1 MTTANAQT
9 PTTTA
14 TPAAGPLNRYS
25 GRITQPASQGASQA
39 MLIATGLSWEDL
51 NKPQVGIGSVW
62 YEGNP
67 CNMHLAELG
76 DHVKRGATAVGCV
89 GMRFN
94 TIGVSDGISMGTSGM
109 GFSLQSRDLIAD
121 SVETIMSGQWYDA
134 LVALPGCDKN
144 MPAVV
149 MAMGRLNRP
158 SIMVY
163 GGTIRA
169 GCATVRG
176 EERKLDVV
184 SAFQVYGEKLAGKIT
199 EDERKNILGHACPGR
214 GACGGMYTANTM
226 ASFIECL
233 GLSLPYDSSIPA
245 DAPEKIAECEAAG
258 KQIHKLLELDLKPRD
273 IVTKQSFLNAMKLIV
288 VLGGSTNAVL
298 HSIAM
303 ARSFDIDLTLQDW
316 VDVNNTTPL
325 LSDFKPSGKYVMED
339 LHAVGGVP
347 AVIKFMIENGMLDG
361 GQMTV
366 TGKTLA
372 ENVADLPGLKE
383 GQPIVHGLDNPIKR
397 DGHIR
402 ILKGNLATEG
412 AVAKITGKEGTH
424 FEGPTKVF
432 DSEEDMLQG
441 LEDGNIAKG
450 DVIVIRYEGPKG
462 GPGMPEMLTP
472 TSALAGYGILN
483 DVALITD
490 GRFSGGSHGFIIGHV
505 TPEAIEGGNIAL
517 VRNGE
522 TIRIDAEKNTIDVLV
537 SDGELAKRRQ
547 DWHKPPYKVSRGT
560 LYKYIKNVKSASEG
574 CVTDE

>member
-1 MTTANAQT
+1 MTTAN
-9 PTTTA
+9 TTA
-14 TPAAGPLNRYS
+14 TPQLNKYS
-25 GRITQPASQGASQA
+25 SRITQPASQGASQA
-39 MLIATGLSWEDL
+39 MLIATGLSWKDL
-51 NKPQVGIGSVW
+51 EKPQIGIGSVW

-76 DHVKRGATAVGCV
+76 NHVKRSAEAVECV

-94 TIGVSDGISMGTSGM
+94 TVGVSDGISMGTDGM
-109 GFSLQSRDLIAD
+109 SFSLQSRDLIAD
-121 SVETIMSGQWYDA
+121 SIETIMSAQWYDA
-134 LVALPGCDKN
+134 LVAIPGCDKN
-144 MPAVV
+144 MPGTVI
-149 MAMGRLNRP
+149 AMGRLNRP
-158 SIMVY
+158 SIMIY

-169 GCATVRG
+169 GCATVHG
-176 EERKLDVV
+176 EERKLDIV

-199 EDERKNILGHACPGR
+199 ETERKEILGHACPGQ

-233 GLSLPYDSSIPA
+233 GLSLPYDSSLPA
-245 DAPEKIAECEAAG
+245 DSQEKIDECDRAG
-258 KQIHKLLELDLKPRD
+258 KAIKHLLALDLKPRD
-273 IVTKQSFLNAMKLIV
+273 IVTKQSFINAMKLIV

-303 ARSFDIDLTLQDW
+303 ARAFGIDLTLADW
-316 VDVNNTTPL
+316 EQVNNETPL

-347 AVIKFMIENGMLDG
+347 AVIKFLIENKIIDG
-361 GQMTV
+361 TQKTV
-366 TGKTLA
+366 TGHTLW
-372 ENVADLPGLKE
+372 ENVKDLPGLTP
-383 GQPIVHGLDNPIKR
+383 GQPIVHSLDNPIKK

-402 ILKGNLATEG
+402 ILKGNLASEG

-424 FEGPTKVF
+424 FEGPAKVF
-432 DSEEDMLQG
+432 DSEEDMLAS
-441 LEDGNIAKG
+441 LEHHTIQKG
-450 DVIVIRYEGPKG
+450 DVVIIRYEGPKG

-472 TSALAGYGILN
+472 TSALAGIGLLN

-517 VRNGE
+517 VKNGDKV
-522 TIRIDAEKNTIDVLV
+522 RIDAEKNTIDVLV
-537 SDGELAKRRQ
+537 SDAELAERRKG
-547 DWHKPPYKVSRGT
+547 WKKPAYKASRGT